1 MRIIITALFL
11 ILFIKNAGAELME
24 FQLIGKLDEPRG
36 YCIDI
41 RGHKESAKLDRGL
54 RAHTCYSYQG
64 QIGIDQAFDKAS
76 VKLGKYYIP
85 YFNVCMEAKELIK
98 GTTLVLRECTNDI
111 KQNFTYTLNKT
122 IKHMDKNNLCVT
134 VAKGKSK
141 KGGGGTPPHLMRHL
155 IIDACQKV
163 KNQYNT

>member
-1 MRIIITALFL
+1 M
-11 ILFIKNAGAELME
+11 
-24 FQLIGKLDEPRG
+24 
-36 YCIDI
+36 
-41 RGHKESAKLDRGL
+41 S
-54 RAHTCYSYQG
+54 
-64 QIGIDQAFDKAS
+64 
-76 VKLGKYYIP
+76 
-85 YFNVCMEAKELIK
+85 AKELIK

-163 KNQYNT
+163 KNQYNTWQMIN